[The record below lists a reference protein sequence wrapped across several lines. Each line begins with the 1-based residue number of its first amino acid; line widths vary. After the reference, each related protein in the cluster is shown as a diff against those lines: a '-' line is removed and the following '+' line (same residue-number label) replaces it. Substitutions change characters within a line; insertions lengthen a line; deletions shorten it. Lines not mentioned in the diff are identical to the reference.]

1 MGILAR
7 NSESGEEVME
17 HLKTSLKKSMVSGL
31 CNPSF
36 WQDLAPP

>member
-7 NSESGEEVME
+7 NSESGEGVME
-17 HLKTSLKKSMVSGL
+17 HLKTSLKENMVSGP

-36 WQDLAPP
+36 WQHLAPP